1 MKIADVLKRPI
12 ITEKSFQETTKG
24 FYTFEVDRRVTKSQ
38 IKKAVEEHFKVQVV
52 SVKTLNYKGKK
63 RRFGKKRLEV
73 QTSAFKKALVKLKE
87 GQRIE
92 IFDTQETEK
101 KG

>member
-1 MKIADVLKRPI
+1 MKMADVLKRPI
-12 ITEKSFQETTKG
+12 ITEKSFQETAKS
-24 FYTFEVDRRVTKSQ
+24 FYTFEVGRKATKNQ
-38 IKKAVEEHFKVQVV
+38 IKQAVEEHFKVQVV